1 MTARHVFH
9 RQPYRPPPFN
19 QLMSS
24 STAFYPVP
32 DLQKRRAGARNLH
45 VGSKLLCVTT
55 RGQKGTKTQI
65 KSHPPPYLVLL
76 ARDAKPMR
84 RLS

>member
-1 MTARHVFH
+1 MFLKMKPKDFHLALITTLSPTAI
-9 RQPYRPPPFN
+9 QSIDE
-19 QLMSS
+19 QLNGLLPR
-24 STAFYPVP
+24 T
-32 DLQKRRAGARNLH
+32 R
-45 VGSKLLCVTT
+45 SKLLCVTT